1 MTKHEPARGVDDGF
15 EGPSG
20 RAQRWVVLIGRAVLL
35 AAALGLT
42 SGIDPAVARTGKP
55 VQAGTKRPAAQAMTL
70 TVNTGGRNA
79 WR

>member
-1 MTKHEPARGVDDGF
+1 MNTHGPARDADDGF
-15 EGPSG
+15 ERPHG

-42 SGIDPAVARTGKP
+42 SGIDPAVARTGKQ
-55 VQAGTKRPAAQAMTL
+55 VQAGAKRPTPAITL
-70 TVNTGGRNA
+70 TVASGGGNP